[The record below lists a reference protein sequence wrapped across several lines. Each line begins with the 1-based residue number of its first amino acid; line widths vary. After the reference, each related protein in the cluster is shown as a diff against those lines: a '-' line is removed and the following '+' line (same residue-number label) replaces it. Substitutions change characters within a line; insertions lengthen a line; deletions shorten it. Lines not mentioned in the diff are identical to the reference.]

1 KLHNWQLTP
10 RYVMSQASGQTT
22 PHPTIIST
30 TRLIRNHEHRHE
42 QQFQLHNA
50 HDKQIQPR
58 QTHNHTARTENNDEK
73 LPKVTL
79 A

>member
-1 KLHNWQLTP
+1 MSLTKRAANP
-10 RYVMSQASGQTT
+10 H

-50 HDKQIQPR
+50 HDKQIQP
-58 QTHNHTARTENNDEK
+58 QQAPNNTARIENNDEK